1 VSALQALALNI
12 LNEGVSLTFEELS
25 RKLSLEE
32 SILNPVMHS
41 RSCGR
46 YKVIAKSPTGNKINT
61 TDTFTANSNF
71 SCNMRKI
78 RIPMASLD
86 SLLNTKRVEEDQ
98 LIAIEAAIVIM
109 KARKTLQH
117 QQLLGEVLAQHAFF
131 NPDPRVVKQR
141 IEALIDR
148 GYLERSTDD
157 ASIYNVSR
165 WSLPT
170 SYFMSLLS
178 LQNYLAHIDP
188 FSNSIWLSDVVELS
202 PWFISGVA
210 VEIIQA
216 KRAAETVLRFWV
228 FNAFLR

>member
-41 RSCGR
+41 RSYGS

-78 RIPMASLD
+78 LITMASLD
-86 SLLNTKRVEEDQ
+86 SLLNTKRVEKDQ

-117 QQLLGEVLAQHAFF
+117 QQLHGEVLESGTTRSIKAGNLHGCFH
-131 NPDPRVVKQR
+131 RIMHQR
-141 IEALIDR
+141 E
-148 GYLERSTDD
+148 
-157 ASIYNVSR
+157 
-165 WSLPT
+165 P
-170 SYFMSLLS
+170 LLARNR
-178 LQNYLAHIDP
+178 LTFKCPL
-188 FSNSIWLSDVVELS
+188 FKLL
-202 PWFISGVA
+202 
-210 VEIIQA
+210 
-216 KRAAETVLRFWV
+216 L
-228 FNAFLR
+228 